1 MEKGKKQ
8 NSDVVVVAFLGSVD
22 DFMVYFTIALSN
34 RITWIELLIGVTIG
48 AIMIALVVGTLLEA
62 SETLANFVQTIPV
75 PLVLAT
81 LSVYIIAS
89 AWLGE

>member
-1 MEKGKKQ
+1 
-8 NSDVVVVAFLGSVD
+8 
-22 DFMVYFTIALSN
+22 MVYFALSLSGK
-34 RITWIELLIGVTIG
+34 ITWLELFLGVTIG
-48 AIMIALVVGTLLEA
+48 AVAIALVVGTLLEA